1 MSRKRRRVP
10 NLDDEEPKRSIP
22 ENLSAENLLLTQDGK
37 GDTCS
42 VTSKYFGD
50 EKMKTFRLGSDFFNQ
65 PCISLAKS
73 FLGQILVRKLPDGTE
88 LRGRIVESEAYLG
101 GEDEAS
107 HSARGKQTGRNVA
120 MFMPAGTMY
129 VYQIYGMYFCLNVSS
144 QGEGAAVLLRSL
156 EPLQG
161 LDTMRHLRNLRRK
174 ENGKALKD
182 WELCNGPSKLCQAL
196 DINKSFDR
204 RDLASDEE
212 VWLEQGPEVLGDQTI
227 IATARIGI
235 NYAGEWAQKPLRF
248 YIKGNKCV
256 SVVDKTVERNT
267 I

>member
-1 MSRKRRRVP
+1 MPRKRRRVS
-10 NLDDEEPKRSIP
+10 NLDDEEHKSSIS
-22 ENLSAENLLLTQDGK
+22 ENLSTDSLLLTQDGK
-37 GDTCS
+37 GDS
-42 VTSKYFGD
+42 SPISIYFVD

-73 FLGQILVRKLPDGTE
+73 FLGQILARKLPDGKE
-88 LRGRIVESEAYLG
+88 LRGRIVETEAYLG
-101 GEDEAS
+101 GEDDAS
-107 HSARGKQTGRNVA
+107 HSTRGKQTGRNVA

-156 EPLQG
+156 EPLQS

-204 RDLASDEE
+204 RDLARDEE
-212 VWLEQGPEVLGDQTI
+212 VWLERGTEVLGDQDI
-227 IATARIGI
+227 IAAARIGI
-235 NYAGEWAQKPLRF
+235 NYAGEWAKKPLRF
-248 YIKGNKCV
+248 YIKGAKCV
-256 SVVDKTVERNT
+256 SIVDKTAERNT
-267 I
+267 T